1 MARACVERVL
11 LTPRPK
17 TVGLGTLLVFALLI
31 ASTLA
36 VSGCDRPAAPVQAS
50 AVSPGAASSQTAA
63 LSQPASV
70 QTPSAEPQTQDAGED
85 VDGPP
90 PLRLDPEVLDFG
102 IVPPSVTKEG
112 IVKLVNTGSKELEIL
127 TVQPSCKCTTLEDL
141 SGRKIPP
148 KGEFELKA
156 EMAAQSGP
164 GPKRADLKVL
174 VDGYTQVLTI
184 ELRNEVSLPVRV
196 SPPFLNVVSGQP
208 TEGRVVVESVDR
220 APFRICSIGGKP
232 PNFIGFDPAKDEP
245 RNQYLIDWNLSRD
258 FDDPKNLPRYW
269 IIETDRADCP
279 LADVFVRHESTL
291 PIPALRL
298 TEYRH
303 TFGRIEQGQS
313 SEFTIEV
320 QDLPATERIVAA
332 ASTTGLA
339 KVELLGTEVEGNIT
353 RVNLRVVPASDT
365 LGVAYVP
372 FSIFTNTKQQ
382 KVAVWGQVVPPG
394 TTGCFG
400 R

>member
-1 MARACVERVL
+1 MPSDRCSGASNAFV
-11 LTPRPK
+11 RP
-17 TVGLGTLLVFALLI
+17 ALALI
-31 ASTLA
+31 AGSVLFGPT
-36 VSGCDRPAAPVQAS
+36 GCDRGTATDVPTTPAVTPASTPAATPAAAVVPPVPAAPA
-50 AVSPGAASSQTAA
+50 PTAP
-63 LSQPASV
+63 SESV
-70 QTPSAEPQTQDAGED
+70 E
-85 VDGPP
+85 GPP
-90 PLRLDPEVLDFG
+90 PIRVEPAILDFG
-102 IVPPSVTKEG
+102 IVAPSKSVQG
-112 IVKLVNTGSKELEIL
+112 SVKLINLSDRELEIL

-220 APFRICSIGGKP
+220 APFRICSIGGRP

-258 FDDPKNLPRYW
+258 FEDPKNLPRYW

-394 TTGCFG
+394 TTGCLG